1 MADLA
6 SDMLELQA
14 AREARPG
21 IAFPDD
27 TQWQREFDAAF
38 PYQETPDQLTAIDAI
53 KADMQLH
60 RPMDRLLCGD
70 VGFGKTELA
79 IRAAFKA
86 IDAGYQVA
94 VLVPTTI
101 LAEQHQRTFS
111 QRMAEFPFSIAAV
124 SRFCTAKEQRQI
136 LEGVASG
143 KVDLLIGT
151 HRLASADVQFQNL
164 GLLIIDEE
172 QRFGVAVKERLKAL
186 RASVDVL
193 TMTATPIPR
202 TLHMSL
208 LGVRSISNL
217 ETAPK
222 DRLAVE
228 TRIARFDDALIRHAV
243 LRELNREG
251 QIYFVHNRV
260 HDIGKVAHELA
271 RIVPEARI
279 GIGHGQMPE
288 SELEDVMLGF
298 VRHEFD
304 LLLATTI
311 VESGLDIP
319 NANTIFIDDADRYGL
334 ADLHQLR
341 GRVGRYKH
349 RAYCYLLVD
358 QKRHLPPEAARRL
371 RAIEEFSQM
380 GAGFA
385 LAMRDLELRGA
396 GNLLGTQQSGHIA
409 AVGYEL
415 YCALLDK
422 TVRELKQLPPR
433 ESVDVTI
440 DLPVAAYFPEQYLP
454 DMRTKIDLY
463 RRLARVATEEEL
475 DDFAGELADRFG
487 APPEPVQRLI
497 ELARLRIWAHGRQIE
512 AVHLEGKYAVLT
524 YASKSELD
532 KLVAKSGG
540 KLRVADAR
548 SAYLPIASEGA
559 SSIVAVLKTLLRPAG
574 ADS

>member
-1 MADLA
+1 M
-6 SDMLELQA
+6 
-14 AREARPG
+14 REA
-21 IAFPDD
+21 
-27 TQWQREFDAAF
+27 
-38 PYQETPDQLTAIDAI
+38 
-53 KADMQLH
+53 
-60 RPMDRLLCGD
+60 
-70 VGFGKTELA
+70 
-79 IRAAFKA
+79 
-86 IDAGYQVA
+86 
-94 VLVPTTI
+94 
-101 LAEQHQRTFS
+101 
-111 QRMAEFPFSIAAV
+111 
-124 SRFCTAKEQRQI
+124 
-136 LEGVASG
+136 LEGAANG
-143 KVDLLIGT
+143 TIDLLIGT
-151 HRLASADVQFQNL
+151 HRLASPDVQFQNL

-251 QIYFVHNRV
+251 QIYFVHNRIQ
-260 HDIGKVAHELA
+260 DIQKVAHELS

-279 GIGHGQMPE
+279 GIGHGQMNE
-288 SELEDVMLGF
+288 TELEDVMLGF
-298 VRHEFD
+298 VRRDFD
-304 LLLATTI
+304 ILLATTI

-358 QKRHLPPEAARRL
+358 QNRHLSPESARRL

-415 YCALLDK
+415 YCALLEK

-433 ESVDVTI
+433 DVVDVTI
-440 DLPVAAYFPEQYLP
+440 DLPVAAYFPEAYLP

-463 RRLARVATEEEL
+463 RRLARIASE
-475 DDFAGELADRFG
+475 GELEDFQLELNDRFG
-487 APPEPVQRLI
+487 PQPEPVEELI
-497 ELARLRIWAHGRQIE
+497 ELARLRVWAHRRKIDE
-512 AVHLEGKYAVLT
+512 IHLEGRYAVLT
-524 YASKSELD
+524 YADRAELETLRNRSD
-532 KLVAKSGG
+532 G
-540 KLRVADAR
+540 KLRVADER
-548 SAYLPIASEGA
+548 SAYLPLASEDPRA
-559 SSIVAVLKTLLRPAG
+559 ILARLKALLRID
-574 ADS
+574 ADDS